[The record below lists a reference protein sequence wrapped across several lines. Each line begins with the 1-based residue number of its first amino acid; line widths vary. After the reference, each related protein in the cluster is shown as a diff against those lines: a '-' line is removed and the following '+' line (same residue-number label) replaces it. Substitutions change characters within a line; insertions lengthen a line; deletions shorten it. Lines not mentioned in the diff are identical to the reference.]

1 MKFKSSYIWAVLI
14 ALLIIGWMFSDNIL
28 DKDNVKNEKETSI
41 IEDIRSERKL
51 LISALKVLNVPIEK
65 VIRTR
70 GVTHPEFEVSIS
82 SEIDGKVTFVNAKEG
97 QNISKG
103 FKILT
108 IDTGTLNQ
116 KILAAKAN
124 LTAAKKIFEISK
136 KVSNGTLKEELSAA
150 KAKLDLAN
158 KNLIITEKLAKSN
171 FATPLEV
178 SEKKSAVEN
187 AQVQVAILKNNQNFN
202 SEKDLANSFANLEQS
217 KSSLASL
224 EEELVNSVIIS
235 PVEGKLE
242 VLNADAGERITRNN
256 PIATILGMSEINLIV
271 KVSQADVGQININD
285 MASIKVA
292 DGGEYTGI
300 VSKISSIANEATRTF
315 NVEISIENSKFKIK
329 AGMTAEANIITDTVY
344 AFGLSPAHLIVNS
357 DGALFV
363 KIVKNNKVKTQFV
376 KIIKSVEDKVFI
388 SGLMDGTILLTNGQA
403 FVEEDDLVKY
413 TLEKK

>member
-171 FATPLEV
+171 FLIT
-178 SEKKSAVEN
+178 SR
-187 AQVQVAILKNNQNFN
+187 I
-202 SEKDLANSFANLEQS
+202 
-217 KSSLASL
+217 
-224 EEELVNSVIIS
+224 
-235 PVEGKLE
+235 
-242 VLNADAGERITRNN
+242 AG
-256 PIATILGMSEINLIV
+256 
-271 KVSQADVGQININD
+271 
-285 MASIKVA
+285 
-292 DGGEYTGI
+292 
-300 VSKISSIANEATRTF
+300 
-315 NVEISIENSKFKIK
+315 
-329 AGMTAEANIITDTVY
+329 
-344 AFGLSPAHLIVNS
+344 
-357 DGALFV
+357 
-363 KIVKNNKVKTQFV
+363 
-376 KIIKSVEDKVFI
+376 
-388 SGLMDGTILLTNGQA
+388 
-403 FVEEDDLVKY
+403 
-413 TLEKK
+413 